1 MSTILQLAYSPDVPD
16 YVYLDVLSTVFG
28 HNSHD
33 SNLILEGSKYVN
45 EFGQSHPF
53 PIGETSDEL
62 ASEFIKKAEDYCSNK
77 YNGTDILIVQGEYL
91 INIGTPYEPNLVKP
105 NNLKWLGA
113 SLLNDSVDND
123 NVPGSHNE
131 ENKSGCLTCLALITF
146 TALTISYCLYQLLSS
161 IVFI

>member
-1 MSTILQLAYSPDVPD
+1 MSTILQLGYLSDVPD

-28 HNSHD
+28 YNSHD
-33 SNLILEGSKYVN
+33 SNLILEGSKYVD
-45 EFGQSHPF
+45 EFGKMHLF

-62 ASEFIKKAEDYCSNK
+62 AFEFIKKAEDYCSNK
-77 YNGTDILIVQGEYL
+77 YNGTHVFIAQGEYL
-91 INIGTPYEPNLVKP
+91 INIGTPFEPNFVRP
-105 NNLKWLGA
+105 NNLKWLGE
-113 SLLNDSVDND
+113 SLLNNSVDKD